1 LLDVVELK
9 LGVTRITSATYTL
22 QRLGITFRR
31 SLLFKTTVCVSTD
44 RLLVSSEAVR
54 VLDRRE

>member
-1 LLDVVELK
+1 LQDVVELT
-9 LGVTRITSATYTL
+9 LGLTKITSATYTL
-22 QRLGITFRR
+22 QKLGITFKR
-31 SLLFKTTVCVSTD
+31 SLLFKTTVRISTD

>member
-1 LLDVVELK
+1 MQEVVELTVG
-9 LGVTRITSATYTL
+9 LTRITSATYST
-22 QRLGITFRR
+22 QKMGITFKR
-31 SLLFKTTVCVSTD
+31 SLLFKTTISISTD